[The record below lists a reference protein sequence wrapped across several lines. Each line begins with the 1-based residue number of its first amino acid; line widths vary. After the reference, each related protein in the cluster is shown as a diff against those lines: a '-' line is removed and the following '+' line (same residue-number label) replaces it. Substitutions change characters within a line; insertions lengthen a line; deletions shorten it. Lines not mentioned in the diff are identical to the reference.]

1 MANVVALVKPSS
13 SCSVVL
19 ILGIGKG
26 LLIILLLSSLK
37 LVIVRTVI
45 SFFGIMKVGEACS
58 DDDCLFM
65 ITPISTGL
73 LISFIKVAFVYL
85 W

>member
-1 MANVVALVKPSS
+1 MSNA
-13 SCSVVL
+13 CSVVL

-26 LLIILLLSSLK
+26 LLTILLLSSLK

-45 SFFGIMKVGEACS
+45 SVFGIMNVGEACS

-73 LISFIKVAFVYL
+73 LILFIKVVDG
-85 W
+85 